1 MIIFY
6 IFISSN
12 KYYRFKIFYI
22 FKKNIFLK
30 NGKYLQNNSPLNNH
44 IIFSSK
50 KNGPMYLGPIT

>member
-30 NGKYLQNNSPLNNH
+30 NGKYLQNNSPFNNH
-44 IIFSSK
+44 ITFCSK
-50 KNGPMYLGPIT
+50 KNGPMYIGSGT